1 MNKQQIEEFINYAI
15 KQLLEND
22 SVLLNLDV
30 SERAVM
36 FHFARYIREK
46 VPADLDVDCEYNRH
60 FSNKK
65 QLLYLRGK
73 LDMEN
78 DYAVLPDILIHKRN
92 SDDQNVLVVEMKKY
106 GEDIEAD
113 IRKLEAFKNEPYS
126 YDFAIQIVIGNP
138 DSETG
143 VDFRFV

>member
-1 MNKQQIEEFINYAI
+1 
-15 KQLLEND
+15 
-22 SVLLNLDV
+22 
-30 SERAVM
+30 
-36 FHFARYIREK
+36 
-46 VPADLDVDCEYNRH
+46 
-60 FSNKK
+60 
-65 QLLYLRGK
+65 
-73 LDMEN
+73 MEN